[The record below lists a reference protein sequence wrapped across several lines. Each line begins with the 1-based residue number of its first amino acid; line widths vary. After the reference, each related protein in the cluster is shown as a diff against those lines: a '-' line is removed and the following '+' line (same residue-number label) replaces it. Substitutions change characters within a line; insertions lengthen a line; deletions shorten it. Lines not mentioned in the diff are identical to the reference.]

1 MVFNC
6 PSCKADLYAR
16 PPRSYAEME
25 GLIDSPATNQDQR
38 SRSIPIVRR
47 CSPSSMPNVRAD
59 WRLAERL
66 VIGATLLMLIA
77 LCISDLLA

>member
-6 PSCKADLYAR
+6 PLCKADLYAR

-25 GLIDSPATNQDQR
+25 GLIESPMTNQDLR
-38 SRSIPIVRR
+38 NRTIPIVRR
-47 CSPSSMPNVRAD
+47 CSPASKTQKGVD

-66 VIGATLLMLIA
+66 LIGATLLMLIA